1 MASKPR
7 CIVDGKAI
15 MSRVGYAPYL
25 VGEVLTYC
33 KDRHTRQEIMDAVRK
48 HSKLGRV
55 NG

>member
-15 MSRVGYAPYL
+15 MARVGYAPYL
-25 VGEVLTYC
+25 VGETLTYC
-33 KDRHTRQEIMDAVRK
+33 KGRHTRQEITGAVRK
-48 HSKLGRV
+48 HSLQGRI

>member
-15 MSRVGYAPYL
+15 MTKVGHAPYL
-25 VGEVLTYC
+25 VGQTLTYC
-33 KDRHTRQEIMDAVRK
+33 KDKHTKQEIMAAVRK
-48 HSKLGRV
+48 HSELGRV